1 MYMEVRRLAEFDR
14 WISRLRDRTSVLR
27 ITRRI
32 ARLEQGLLGDVKA
45 IGDGLAEVRIDHGPG
60 YRLYFIRR
68 GSVLII
74 LLCGGDKSTQ
84 QQDILRARLL
94 AQDIEE

>member
-1 MYMEVRRLAEFDR
+1 MEVRRLAEFDC
-14 WISRLRDRTSVLR
+14 WISRLRDRTAVLR
-27 ITRRI
+27 IIRRI

-60 YRLYFIRR
+60 YRLYFAQR
-68 GSVLII
+68 GSILII
-74 LLCGGDKSTQ
+74 LLCGGNKSTQ

-94 AQDIEE
+94 ARDIEE

>member
-1 MYMEVRRLAEFDR
+1 MEVRRLAEFDR
-14 WISRLRDRTSVLR
+14 WISRLRDRTAVLR

-32 ARLEQGLLGDVKA
+32 ARLEQGLLGDVKS

-60 YRLYFIRR
+60 YRLYFLRR
-68 GSVLII
+68 GSVLIV

-84 QQDILRARLL
+84 QQDILRARML
-94 AQDIEE
+94 AKDIEE